1 MKVTNTGG
9 RDITIVLDDHTYE
22 IVWSGRVR
30 HQHAEQAISCS
41 MMGGIV
47 NL

>member
-30 HQHAEQAISCS
+30 HQHAEQPISCS
-41 MMGGIV
+41 VMGGIV